1 MPVFRVSP
9 YEVLTLP
16 GSLSPEISLV
26 SLFVSKGFRVK
37 VVCVFFLKSLS
48 FSKGG
53 LRL

>member
-26 SLFVSKGFRVK
+26 SLLVFKGLRVK
-37 VVCVFFLKSLS
+37 VVWFFFLESLS